1 MLLHWEWPIHK
12 HQAKPGKFMT
22 PIDRKLAVRICRI
35 PLAFETTSYSRQNQL
50 YHLEVVLPINE
61 NGALR
66 L

>member
-1 MLLHWEWPIHK
+1 
-12 HQAKPGKFMT
+12 MT
-22 PIDRKLAVRICRI
+22 PMDRKLAVRIGRI

-61 NGALR
+61 KGALS